1 MKNFM
6 SLAFLGLN
14 KVFEKLGKHH
24 SNRSAVTQ
32 IKNDIYSMHFLKDNI
47 STFSIIR
54 KCSNSLLKP
63 YKIDNQSVVFEKF
76 IYFDTHGVFTFV
88 EKRKN
93 NQSYTH
99 IMNFFSSD
107 SNRNFKIFLDKQNN
121 QFVIKEQKI
130 DQASYN
136 KSDFSMELNNSKF
149 YECLNNLNNQLIE
162 VEKDYQQDKTNK
174 ELLKKNK
181 NQNPAL

>member
-1 MKNFM
+1 MK
-6 SLAFLGLN
+6 
-14 KVFEKLGKHH
+14 KLK
-24 SNRSAVTQ
+24 
-32 IKNDIYSMHFLKDNI
+32 KLFLK
-47 STFSIIR
+47 
-54 KCSNSLLKP
+54 LK
-63 YKIDNQSVVFEKF
+63 
-76 IYFDTHGVFTFV
+76 
-88 EKRKN
+88 KN
-93 NQSYTH
+93 NP
-99 IMNFFSSD
+99 
-107 SNRNFKIFLDKQNN
+107 N

-181 NQNPAL
+181 NKNPAL